1 MHLILRAISFKT
13 EIGQKRLF
21 DAAMIRVRNGSWQ
34 KRDNFLKRDQTRSTY
49 LLPVL
54 LEFYNITH
62 ISVLFSQNMAFLSLI
77 YRICFCQEYEKC
89 LFKSVRVS
97 RGSQFVAILPCFR
110 YLSIRSIF
118 TGLSTQ
124 YFHKNGKIR
133 MEDKTIFFHIWL
145 LDLT

>member
-1 MHLILRAISFKT
+1 MARKDNVSFAFYLTADKNIHQVMHLILRAISFKT

-77 YRICFCQEYEKC
+77 YRICFC
-89 LFKSVRVS
+89 
-97 RGSQFVAILPCFR
+97 
-110 YLSIRSIF
+110 
-118 TGLSTQ
+118 
-124 YFHKNGKIR
+124 
-133 MEDKTIFFHIWL
+133 
-145 LDLT
+145 